1 MKKDILLAFDIG
13 NTNIVVGVFREKELV
28 TNWRMETNKGRSADE
43 YGMTLKQLFEFEGL
57 SMETVEDII
66 ISTVVPSLTYTMQ
79 HMATKY
85 FGVKAIVVAAGIKTG
100 LIVKYDNPKALG
112 SDRIVNSVAA
122 YEKHKCPTIVID
134 FGTATTIDA
143 VSGAGEFLGGTIIPG
158 IKIASNALFEKTAKL
173 PKVDLE
179 APGHVICRNTIEGI
193 QSGVVYGNMGIVE
206 YIVRRMKEEMVQL
219 TGSTEPI
226 KVIATGGM
234 STLIASEISCI
245 DEIDKMLTLS
255 GLALIYEKNKTN
267 KNARLIGGDA

>member
-57 SMETVEDII
+57 SMEAVEDII

-79 HMATKY
+79 HMAAKY

-206 YIVRRMKEEMVQL
+206 YIVGRMKKEMIQI
-219 TGSTEPI
+219 TGSTDPI

-245 DEIDKMLTLS
+245 DEIDKMLTLD

>member
-79 HMATKY
+79 HMAAKY

-206 YIVRRMKEEMVQL
+206 YIVGRMKKEMIQI
-219 TGSTEPI
+219 TGSTDPI

-245 DEIDKMLTLS
+245 DEIDKMLTLD